1 MDKCDCGGMLEE
13 VRLETFDF
21 SWYGG
26 IPSELR
32 GVQGLRCDS
41 CGFTTL
47 SGQTIN
53 RAQESLA
60 LAIANKREILNG
72 PEARVLRGY
81 LELTQQELAE
91 RMGITRET
99 VARWEGGGT
108 PLSPQHDYILRT
120 FIFVDLKK
128 RSLDDAL
135 GSLDSLRE
143 VHTEPS
149 GVQVPPPFIIDSLAR
164 REGARKRR

>member
-1 MDKCDCGGMLEE
+1 MEKCDCGGRLEKI
-13 VRLETFDF
+13 RLETFDF
-21 SWYGG
+21 SWYVG
-26 IPSELR
+26 IPVELR

-53 RAQESLA
+53 RAQESLV
-60 LAIANKREILNG
+60 LTIANKREILNG

-81 LELTQQELAE
+81 LELTQAELAE

-108 PLSPQHDYILRT
+108 LISPHHDYILRT

-143 VHTEPS
+143 VHTELS
-149 GVQVPPPFIIDSLAR
+149 KVKAPPPFIIDSLVR
-164 REGARKRR
+164 REGGRKRR